1 MRKVGIPSTFLL
13 ARDFFFFALEQIEVV
28 STGYQREDMAMRSEF
43 QTAIQ
48 QLIAEKGLPRDVVM
62 ETVANALLAAYRK
75 SFGGGDNVRIEVD
88 KNGEV
93 HVWAAKRVVAQV
105 KEANEEVSLAEAQL
119 LIPNAALGQS
129 IDVDSSSIFAH
140 IPTQTAKQVILQRIR
155 EAEHE
160 HLYDQIKNWIG
171 EIRLGTLTRKDPTRG
186 WLLDFDL
193 DKADKVEGLMP
204 LSEEVPGERNR
215 AGQKQRVYVYDVR
228 RVQGRMLQIL
238 VSRTHRDLVRRLF
251 ESEVPEIYEGTI
263 EIKAIAREPGS
274 RSKVAVVARQEGLD
288 PIGSCVGVRGSR
300 INNIVR
306 ELNDEKI
313 DIIQWSPD
321 QATFVANA
329 LSPVKPLKVELRE
342 ADHTAIVTVNE
353 KQLSLAI
360 GKDGQN
366 ARLAAK
372 LTSWRVDVTKPAE
385 GEQFEERTDEA
396 QEPVMT
402 YGRRERTERTQGGR
416 HDRHDNNS
424 RRSGRGG
431 GGGGRH
437 NHSSYGYER
446 E

>member
-1 MRKVGIPSTFLL
+1 
-13 ARDFFFFALEQIEVV
+13 
-28 STGYQREDMAMRSEF
+28 MRSEF

-129 IDVDSSSIFAH
+129 IDVDSSSIFAR

-171 EIRLGTLTRKDPTRG
+171 EIRLGTFTRKDPTRG

-321 QATFVANA
+321 QATFVSNA

-342 ADHTAIVTVNE
+342 ADHTAVVTVNE

-372 LTSWRVDVTKPAE
+372 LTGWRVDVTKPAE
-385 GEQFEERTDEA
+385 GEQFEEREEV

-402 YGRRERTERTQGGR
+402 YGRRERSERSDRSQGGR

-437 NHSSYGYER
+437 NHSSYGYDR